1 MEEELMMKE
10 WRLLKNEEKDGLLSL
25 PTVLWL

>member
-1 MEEELMMKE
+1 MEEELMME
-10 WRLLKNEEKDGLLSL
+10 WRLLKNEEKDRLLSL